1 MTRLDDIEKFEQ
13 GKQTKERVEDLNQR
27 IMKIIGKVKAQVD
40 QNIKFTADGKI
51 VLPEG
56 RSFSNESDDEVELIE
71 GFSRELSDLIEQGGA
86 IPQEFLTDKAK

>member
-13 GKQTKERVEDLNQR
+13 GKQTKERAAYANQ
-27 IMKIIGKVKAQVD
+27 KIQELIKKVTREIGEGV
-40 QNIKFTADGKI
+40 KFTVDGKI

-56 RSFSNESDDEVELIE
+56 RSFSNEPDDEAGLIE
-71 GFSRELSDLIEQGGA
+71 GFSRELGDLIEQGGA